1 MTWGDELQRKRK
13 KKCANVRMMEM
24 KTQRRFV
31 FEMNNK
37 GYHRNEINI
46 SVHARAQQLWNAKRS
61 DGEKELNY
69 LTTQHVFVNMEKKK
83 DFLSQKQSNVQLRKR
98 IMRIIK
104 LHQWLWIY
112 ENRIFVL
119 RLINVYESD
128 LRRNE
133 HYPSSIENKVWKK
146 FRPLRDMNLWPVRDM
161 NLWPVRYQTLI
172 HRFTGLLLT
181 NIMANSQLAC

>member
-1 MTWGDELQRKRK
+1 MRRWIKEK
-13 KKCANVRMMEM
+13 KEKEVRKCAHDGNENTTAFCFWNEQQRLPSQRNKHIRPRARTIIM
-24 KTQRRFV
+24 KC
-31 FEMNNK
+31 
-37 GYHRNEINI
+37 
-46 SVHARAQQLWNAKRS
+46 
-61 DGEKELNY
+61 EKEWRGERTELFDHATCFCKY
-69 LTTQHVFVNMEKKK
+69 GKKK

>member
-1 MTWGDELQRKRK
+1 MR
-13 KKCANVRMMEM
+13 KCAHDGNENTTAFCFWNEQQRLPSQRNKHTRPRARTIIM
-24 KTQRRFV
+24 KC
-31 FEMNNK
+31 
-37 GYHRNEINI
+37 
-46 SVHARAQQLWNAKRS
+46 
-61 DGEKELNY
+61 EKEWRGERTELFDHATCFCKY
-69 LTTQHVFVNMEKKK
+69 EKK
-83 DFLSQKQSNVQLRKR
+83 DFLSQKQSNVQLLKR

-133 HYPSSIENKVWKK
+133 HYPSSIENNVWKK
-146 FRPLRDMNLWPVRDM
+146 FRPLRDMNLWPM
-161 NLWPVRYQTLI
+161 RYQTLI

-181 NIMANSQLAC
+181 NIMASSQLAC